1 MACIIIQMLLLHKLI
16 QCILFYITAR
26 IVTMEDYSQSNDE
39 LSVTVTINELCLNYL
54 VLVIFG
60 TRPSVNDD
68 CVDQEESV
76 PKNISSGDSETFA
89 VSVTLED
96 GYMYCYTIIVNGARG
111 EYMINKLC

>member
-1 MACIIIQMLLLHKLI
+1 
-16 QCILFYITAR
+16 
-26 IVTMEDYSQSNDE
+26 MEDYSESDDE
-39 LSVTVTINELCLNYL
+39 LSVTVTINELCLNDTNYL

-68 CVDQEESV
+68 CMDKEESV
-76 PKNISSGDSETFA
+76 PKNISSGDSETFD

-96 GYMYCYTIIVNGARG
+96 GYMYCYTIVVNGVRG

>member
-1 MACIIIQMLLLHKLI
+1 
-16 QCILFYITAR
+16 
-26 IVTMEDYSQSNDE
+26 MEDYSESNDE
-39 LSVTVTINELCLNYL
+39 LSVTVTINELCLNDTNYL

-68 CVDQEESV
+68 CIDQEKSV

-96 GYMYCYTIIVNGARG
+96 GYIYCYTIIVNGVCG
-111 EYMINKLC
+111 EYIYDKQAVLINRTCSIYIITKSESLYTLLL